1 MRRLSATVIVTILI
15 VFCLCFFTACSTNP
29 ETEIK
34 YFTIDSDT
42 LKVGIISDSQLVDN
56 GKPDN
61 EYRDNL
67 KRALNALKL
76 RGVNM
81 VLFAGDI
88 TDESNNKA
96 YDLYVNAID
105 DVFGDTPVIFQSIM
119 GNHDYW
125 GNGTKGNCR
134 KVFEKKLGQSP
145 WTHYVVNGYH
155 FIGASPASGSMDK
168 GYKGMEK
175 WLRSH
180 IETAIADNP
189 DNPVF
194 VMTHN
199 SAVDTV
205 YGSEDWGDKTLY
217 DVFKDYPQVV
227 NFSGHLHYSL
237 LDERSI
243 HQQDFTSI
251 ATQSVSYTEME
262 QGKVNGSIPPNA
274 SITPMG
280 YIMEITADKIELQR
294 LNFGADKAVEGYE
307 EKSDMRWQ
315 IPIPVKKESFTYTT
329 ELRKASNSAPV
340 ISNTDGNTV
349 VIDGKQYLEFV
360 AGSDDDLVH
369 SYKLVWSNGFE
380 QYYFSDFYNGINNM
394 SKTLQ
399 LPIGMKKGTYS
410 VKIYAVDSWNAV
422 SQGYVTIN
430 NITVN

>member
-1 MRRLSATVIVTILI
+1 MRKTAAIIATVLI
-15 VFCLCFFTACSTNP
+15 VFCLCFLVACNTNP

-34 YFTIDSDT
+34 NFTVDSDT
-42 LKVGIISDSQLVDN
+42 LKVGIISDSQLIDN
-56 GKPDN
+56 GTQDN
-61 EYRDNL
+61 EFRDNL

-88 TDESNNKA
+88 ADESNAKA
-96 YDLYVNAID
+96 YDIYVNAIN

-134 KVFEKKLGQSP
+134 KLFEKKLGQSP

-155 FIGASPASGSMDK
+155 FIGASPASGSMDN

-175 WLRSH
+175 WLRNH

-189 DNPVF
+189 NNPVF

-205 YGSEDWGDKTLY
+205 YGSEDWGDKSLY
-217 DVFKDYPQVV
+217 NVFKDYPQVV

-262 QGKVNGSIPPNA
+262 EGKVNGSIPPNA

-280 YIMEITADKIELQR
+280 YVMEITADKVEIQR
-294 LNFGADKAVEGYE
+294 LNFGTNKGLDGYE
-307 EKSDMRWQ
+307 EKSEMRWQ

-329 ELRKASNSAPV
+329 EIRKNSNAAPI
-340 ISNTDGNTV
+340 ISVTNGNTV
-349 VIDGKQYLEFV
+349 AIDGKQYLEFS
-360 AGSDDDLVH
+360 AASDDDFVH
-369 SYKLVWSNGFE
+369 SYKLVWSDGTE
-380 QYYFSDFYNGINNM
+380 QYYFSDFYNGISSMN
-394 SKTLQ
+394 STVQ
-399 LPIGMKKGTYS
+399 LPIDMEKGTYS

-422 SQGYVTIN
+422 SQSYVTVNNVIIN
-430 NITVN
+430 

>member
-1 MRRLSATVIVTILI
+1 MRKLSASIIVTVLI
-15 VFCLCFFTACSTNP
+15 VFCLCFLAACSTNP

-34 YFTIDSDT
+34 NFTIDGDT
-42 LKVGIISDSQLVDN
+42 LKVGIISDSQLIDN
-56 GKPDN
+56 GKQDN

-88 TDESNNKA
+88 ADKSNAKA
-96 YDLYVNAID
+96 YDLYTNAIN
-105 DVFGDTPVIFQSIM
+105 DVFGDSPVIFQSIM

-125 GNGTKGNCR
+125 GNGTKANCR
-134 KVFEKKLGQSP
+134 KLFEKKLAQSP

-155 FIGASPASGSMDK
+155 FIGASPASGSMDN
-168 GYKGMEK
+168 GYKGLDK
-175 WLRSH
+175 WLRNH

-189 DNPVF
+189 NNPVF

-205 YGSEDWGDKTLY
+205 YGSEDWGDKSLY
-217 DVFKDYPQVV
+217 NVFKDYPQVV

-262 QGKVNGSIPPNA
+262 NGKINGSIPPNA

-280 YIMEITADKIELQR
+280 YIMEITADKVELQR
-294 LNFGADKAVEGYE
+294 LNFGKDKGIEGYE

-315 IPIPVKKESFTYTT
+315 IPIPVKKENFAYTT
-329 ELRKASNSAPV
+329 DTRKN
-340 ISNTDGNTV
+340 SNTAPIISATEGKTV
-349 VIDGKQYLEFV
+349 DIGGKKYLEFV
-360 AGSDDDLVH
+360 AATDDDFVH
-369 SYKLVWSNGFE
+369 SYKLVWSNGTE
-380 QYYFSDFYNGINNM
+380 QYYFSDFYNGITNM
-394 SKTLQ
+394 SGTIQ
-399 LPIGMKKGTYS
+399 LPIDMKKGTYN

-422 SQGYVTIN
+422 SQSCVSIN
-430 NITVN
+430 NITIN